1 MLGHPKNGRRFAA
14 RETFSLRWVE
24 VTRKII
30 SVHSKFM
37 NSWHPTRTRRFIG
50 ATRRFSK
57 RLCAWRRKTIGPAP
71 SQRSIKCWRTRRVQI
86 VGANCSGITKQDSMR
101 RVSWRTIQNG
111 SLLLL
116 YTKNWPRPEAAG
128 VKKQERVETACAW
141 NIFFGPI
148 DPESVSG

>member
-37 NSWHPTRTRRFIG
+37 ISLHPTRTRRFTG

-57 RLCAWRRKTIGPAP
+57 KLCAWRRKTTGPAP
-71 SQRSIKCWRTRRVQI
+71 WQPSTKCWKRGRVPTA
-86 VGANCSGITKQDSMR
+86 GANCSGITKQDLTR
-101 RVSWRTIQNG
+101 PVYWRTIQNG
-111 SLLLL
+111 NLLLL
-116 YTKNWPRPEAAG
+116 YTKNWPRPEVAG
-128 VKKQERVETACAW
+128 VKKQKRVLTACA
-141 NIFFGPI
+141 
-148 DPESVSG
+148 S